1 MPGFLKAAPL
11 LAAIACSACA
21 QTPTPEASQ
30 PAPTP
35 APTPAPAQAPG
46 RIDPK
51 AYCEASKA
59 AAAIGQSP
67 SAEVVEQARVQAGAK
82 IVRTLRH
89 DQPIT
94 KEYRIG
100 RLNLVLDAGGKI
112 ASVNCS

>member
-35 APTPAPAQAPG
+35 APARAPG

-100 RLNLVLDAGGKI
+100 RLNLVLDAGGRI

>member
-30 PAPTP
+30 PAPTSASAPSP
-35 APTPAPAQAPG
+35 APAPG
-46 RIDPK
+46 RIDPR